1 LTCDAKAIA
10 ALAAKQRI
18 LSIGPMSLPAGGGLM
33 GYSVDFLVIFHRP
46 AYFVDKM
53 RKPPYTG

>member
-1 LTCDAKAIA
+1 
-10 ALAAKQRI
+10 
-18 LSIGPMSLPAGGGLM
+18 MSLPAGGGLM